1 MAFQIQEQKPQK
13 FKIFQANNRVWTK
26 FESKKKQTPMS
37 GQVQSIWQ

>member
-26 FESKKKQTPMS
+26 FEPNKKQTPMS